1 MLKVAGCWDSRMGD
15 VILGCA
21 GCTPT
26 WVSAFNSFLLLLHM
40 FLVTDNPSRQQLSSQ
55 PARSLA
61 LPAFVSFVFWT
72 SEHISTMLHSAVL
85 QAVLTTSSVH
95 LVWQPGALSCCFL
108 DMSLDAL
115 LSCWPPEAQVRL
127 LWQSWI
133 NPEPE
138 WAEPFLWS
146 WVEACSLLLGRLGR
160 GFAATVL

>member
-72 SEHISTMLHSAVL
+72 SEHISTMLHSAAL

-95 LVWQPGALSCCFL
+95 LVWQPGALCSSPAVFLTCLLMPCCL
-108 DMSLDAL
+108 VDLQRHRWDYSGRAGSTLSL
-115 LSCWPPEAQVRL
+115 SEQSHSYGHGWRL
-127 LWQSWI
+127 A
-133 NPEPE
+133 P
-138 WAEPFLWS
+138 
-146 WVEACSLLLGRLGR
+146 CCLGG
-160 GFAATVL
+160 